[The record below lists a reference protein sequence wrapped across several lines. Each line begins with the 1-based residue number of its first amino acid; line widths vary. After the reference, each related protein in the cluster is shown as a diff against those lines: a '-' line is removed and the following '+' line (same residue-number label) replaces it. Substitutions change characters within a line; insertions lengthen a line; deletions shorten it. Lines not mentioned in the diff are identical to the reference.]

1 MQTCGG
7 KRVLSLYIGRT
18 ECRVSSIFQPFFGAL
33 APCARICK
41 LKSEQIAEI
50 LSSAPSKKLTRLL
63 PIDFRALRGWADQ
76 YDSARGLLAEHAGRG
91 LLDVFSSGGYYARA
105 RFCQAD
111 LSFSSAREAAEMSAR
126 ASASYPPKL
135 RLSVMAR
142 LSVSGIASEAA
153 SEGSSVA
160 VTL

>member
-91 LLDVFSSGGYYARA
+91 LFEFSGSDCYARA

-111 LSFSSAREAAEMSAR
+111 LSFSSASEAAEMSAR
-126 ASASYPPKL
+126 ASVSYPPKL